1 MLSVVH
7 LLLFLPSVEVVILIL
22 GLVQIL
28 LYVLDLNLKLQHSF
42 ITSDLESEFMRLV
55 FPIKEELMR
64 VGKKPLARMT
74 LVLFTLYLIQYIS
87 MKNINTCVGYEYIY
101 KCK

>member
-7 LLLFLPSVEVVILIL
+7 LLLFLPSDEVVSLIL

-28 LYVLDLNLKLQHSF
+28 LYVLDLNLKLQHSL
-42 ITSDLESEFMRLV
+42 ITSYLESEFMRMV

-64 VGKKPLARMT
+64 IGKISLGRMA
-74 LVLFTLYLIQYIS
+74 LVLFTLLF
-87 MKNINTCVGYEYIY
+87 NTIY
-101 KCK
+101 FVEKY